1 MLKEANLRSAF
12 ELASVG
18 VKNLVWSLFPDAGG
32 EHWSALASAIVEVE
46 VLFIIALS
54 SAVAFAV
61 ADVPVEESGDFTD
74 GFADL
79 PCASADALA
88 NSVVED
94 EVNSAGCGGED
105 ALAFGI
111 IPSVFAGAWASKASA
126 SANIEGVVKVVSN
139 WARLFLTDAFAA
151 VPEGTAFTI
160 AGFGKVGTVN
170 FVPDAASRGDSSGK
184 TDAFVTPVIVVFVSS
199 AGKRLVSALAPG
211 FLPVLSGSA
220 GFGVAL
226 AVTLARVPVETSR
239 AGMGLAEALATS
251 FVPEVAWQTLGV
263 LLDTTARAGV
273 PSPVDVLTSV
283 KCVCAESRVS
293 VTIDWHALASTGPFV
308 PVLYSGNAEVTVG
321 KIFGI
326 ADLEWAS
333 AFASGLVPLL
343 VGGKAV
349 HGRDAHTF
357 AVRFRP
363 EGVLG
368 AIVWRAYAGASVLV
382 PDSACR
388 AHRWAARAGAFF
400 VVPNHLVWAVFGH
413 AKALALRVIPELA
426 IFAGCGG
433 DADPSAILSAEVGM
447 YRVGS
452 SCLCLVTFAAASFS
466 IKILIC
472 IAIACAHVSWITLAV
487 AFFLVPVLVHIAY
500 VTLLGTLAVTR
511 GRVPGETRLALA
523 R

>member
-1 MLKEANLRSAF
+1 M
-12 ELASVG
+12 
-18 VKNLVWSLFPDAGG
+18 VWSLFPDAGG
-32 EHWSALASAIVEVE
+32 EHGSALASAIVEVE
-46 VLFIIALS
+46 VLFFSALS
-54 SAVAFAV
+54 SAVALAV
-61 ADVPVEESGDFTD
+61 AGVPVEESGDSVD
-74 GFADL
+74 GFADR

-94 EVNSAGCGGED
+94 EVLIAGCGGED

-111 IPSVFAGAWASKASA
+111 IPSVSAGAWASKASA
-126 SANIEGVVKVVSN
+126 SANSEGVVKVVSN
-139 WARLFLTDAFAA
+139 WARLFLTDAFTA

-160 AGFGKVGTVN
+160 ARFGKVGTVN
-170 FVPDAASRGDSSGK
+170 FVPDTSIRGDSSGK
-184 TDAFVTPVIVVFVSS
+184 TDAFVTPVVVVFVSS

-211 FLPVLSGSA
+211 FLPVLIDSA

-226 AVTLARVPVETSR
+226 AGTRASVPVETIR
-239 AGMGLAEALATS
+239 AGMGMTEALALR
-251 FVPEVAWQTLGV
+251 FVPEEAWQTLEV
-263 LLDTTARAGV
+263 RMDTTARASV
-273 PSPVDVLTSV
+273 PSPLDVLISV
-283 KCVCAESRVS
+283 KWVCTESNVS
-293 VTIDWHALASTGPFV
+293 VTIDCHALARTGPFV
-308 PVLYSGNAEVTVG
+308 PVPFSGNCEIFFVG
-321 KIFGI
+321 KILGI

-343 VGGKAV
+343 VDGKAV
-349 HGRDAHTF
+349 HGREAHTF
-357 AVRFRP
+357 AVPFRP